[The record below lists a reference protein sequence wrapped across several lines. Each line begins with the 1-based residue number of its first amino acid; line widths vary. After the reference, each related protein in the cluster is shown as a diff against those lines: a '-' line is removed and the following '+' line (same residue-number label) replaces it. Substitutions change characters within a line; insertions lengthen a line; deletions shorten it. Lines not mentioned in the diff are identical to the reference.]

1 MNLWHQFL
9 WVIFP
14 YLALVTFVLGHIYR
28 YVYDQYGWIPVSSQ
42 RLERRLLMWGVL
54 LLASGLVDGSPG
66 QPGGRGARRWLLK
79 ETPTSSCRG
88 WPVVPRPGKEMTSSS
103 LSTSPARRV
112 GS

>member
-1 MNLWHQFL
+1 MSSSCSLAL
-9 WVIFP
+9 SSTETAP

-79 ETPTSSCRG
+79 EARG
-88 WPVVPRPGKEMTSSS
+88 VQW
-103 LSTSPARRV
+103 A
-112 GS
+112 